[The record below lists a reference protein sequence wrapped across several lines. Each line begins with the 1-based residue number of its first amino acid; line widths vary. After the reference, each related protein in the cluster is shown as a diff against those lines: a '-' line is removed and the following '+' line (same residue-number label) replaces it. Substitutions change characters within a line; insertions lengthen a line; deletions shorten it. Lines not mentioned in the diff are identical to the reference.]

1 MKPLLQTYLLVLL
14 LLVVLPLNGFTNT
27 ALHTTIVVS
36 IRLDYLLHVLLLL
49 PWLFLTVS
57 AWNRRVLPLLFLG
70 AGVAVLLE
78 SIQYFLPYRSFNIN
92 DMLANMLGVGLGL
105 TLLIPRVYLF
115 LMRVSWLKRGL

>member
-1 MKPLLQTYLLVLL
+1 MY
-14 LLVVLPLNGFTNT
+14 
-27 ALHTTIVVS
+27 A
-36 IRLDYLLHVLLLL
+36 IRSYYVHVLLLL